1 MFRNATM
8 ADLDQVAAIYDRIH
22 TEEEAGRSTV
32 GWIRGVYPTR
42 QTALASIQAGD
53 LFVAE
58 EDGQIVATAKINQEQ
73 VPVYASAAWS
83 REAKPQEVMV
93 LHTLVVD
100 PQVKGKGWG
109 SRFVAFYEDY
119 ARDHGCRDLR
129 MDTNERNAAARRLY
143 HNLGYQEVSILP
155 CEFNGIPGVTLVC
168 REKLLE
174 PTWLQTAL
182 CSPRA
187 QIRPGFGRG
196 CSFFSGTYP
205 IGPSNRSRATGV
217 SNSSATFSWS
227 RVWARAHMSLA

>member
-129 MDTNERNAAARRLY
+129 MDT
-143 HNLGYQEVSILP
+143 I
-155 CEFNGIPGVTLVC
+155 
-168 REKLLE
+168 
-174 PTWLQTAL
+174 
-182 CSPRA
+182 
-187 QIRPGFGRG
+187 
-196 CSFFSGTYP
+196 
-205 IGPSNRSRATGV
+205 
-217 SNSSATFSWS
+217 
-227 RVWARAHMSLA
+227 

>member
-1 MFRNATM
+1 MSAVCRRMTLADVPQVHAIEERTFATPWSYQSFVDEM
-8 ADLDQVAAIYDRIH
+8 TTNKCARYL
-22 TEEEAGRSTV
+22 
-32 GWIRGVYPTR
+32 
-42 QTALASIQAGD
+42 
-53 LFVAE
+53 VAE

-119 ARDHGCRDLR
+119 AKDHGCRDLR

-155 CEFNGIPGVTLVC
+155 CEFNGIPGVNLVC
-168 REKLLE
+168 LEKLL
-174 PTWLQTAL
+174 
-182 CSPRA
+182 
-187 QIRPGFGRG
+187 
-196 CSFFSGTYP
+196 
-205 IGPSNRSRATGV
+205 
-217 SNSSATFSWS
+217 
-227 RVWARAHMSLA
+227 

>member
-1 MFRNATM
+1 MFRTATM

-100 PQVKGKGWG
+100 PQVKGNGWG

-155 CEFNGIPGVTLVC
+155 CEFNGIPGVNLVC
-168 REKLLE
+168 LEKLL
-174 PTWLQTAL
+174 
-182 CSPRA
+182 
-187 QIRPGFGRG
+187 
-196 CSFFSGTYP
+196 
-205 IGPSNRSRATGV
+205 
-217 SNSSATFSWS
+217 
-227 RVWARAHMSLA
+227 

>member
-83 REAKPQEVMV
+83 REAKPQDVMV

-119 ARDHGCRDLR
+119 AKDHGCRDLR

-155 CEFNGIPGVTLVC
+155 CEFNGIPGVNLVC
-168 REKLLE
+168 LEKLL
-174 PTWLQTAL
+174 
-182 CSPRA
+182 
-187 QIRPGFGRG
+187 
-196 CSFFSGTYP
+196 
-205 IGPSNRSRATGV
+205 
-217 SNSSATFSWS
+217 
-227 RVWARAHMSLA
+227 

>member
-1 MFRNATM
+1 MMKLSQLLQNVRVRESNADM
-8 ADLDQVAAIYDRIH
+8 EMEISGVSYDSRK
-22 TEEEAGRSTV
+22 T
-32 GWIRGVYPTR
+32 
-42 QTALASIQAGD
+42 QAGD

-155 CEFNGIPGVTLVC
+155 CEFNGIPGVNLVC
-168 REKLLE
+168 LEKLL
-174 PTWLQTAL
+174 
-182 CSPRA
+182 
-187 QIRPGFGRG
+187 
-196 CSFFSGTYP
+196 
-205 IGPSNRSRATGV
+205 
-217 SNSSATFSWS
+217 
-227 RVWARAHMSLA
+227 